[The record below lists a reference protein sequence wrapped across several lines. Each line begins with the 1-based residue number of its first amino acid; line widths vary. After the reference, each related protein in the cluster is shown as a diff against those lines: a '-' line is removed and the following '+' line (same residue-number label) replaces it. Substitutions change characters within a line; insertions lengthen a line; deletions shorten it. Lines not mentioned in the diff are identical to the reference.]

1 MWHIRLRERERETNE
16 QELKNLDGAQRTN
29 SWKKAQIQYLRI
41 QTNARIPRRQ
51 DMTPIASLIA
61 SLPLQQIK
69 RQSNRPTKCGKMLA
83 VGYKKMFFNSTT
95 PRKVCHKITKANL
108 KWLILKDGL
117 THPLKPIL
125 KKMACK
131 LWPYNPLKLSHLPP
145 SACRPISWKS
155 PQLKNQ
161 SNPSF
166 VNGIFFWGREL
177 KSTPSSKFILFL

>member
-1 MWHIRLRERERETNE
+1 
-16 QELKNLDGAQRTN
+16 
-29 SWKKAQIQYLRI
+29 
-41 QTNARIPRRQ
+41 
-51 DMTPIASLIA
+51 
-61 SLPLQQIK
+61 
-69 RQSNRPTKCGKMLA
+69 MLA

-117 THPLKPIL
+117 THPTKPIL
-125 KKMACK
+125 KKWHANCGHTT
-131 LWPYNPLKLSHLPP
+131 LLNFNLLPP
-145 SACRPISWKS
+145 SACQPISWKS

-166 VNGIFFWGREL
+166 VNGIFFGGREL